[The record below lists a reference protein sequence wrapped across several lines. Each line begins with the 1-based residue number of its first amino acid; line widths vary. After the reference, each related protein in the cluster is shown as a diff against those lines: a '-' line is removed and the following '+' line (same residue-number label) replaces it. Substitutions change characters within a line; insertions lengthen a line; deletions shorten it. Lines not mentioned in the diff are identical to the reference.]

1 MHWSHHQTCCLPA
14 PFINR
19 EAGWENTTVCAVMA
33 FDVILNLRALTDSP
47 GWWWAQRRFL
57 VGIWLC
63 TRPEPVIAA
72 TRAPR
77 TIPIPVSYSHSHS
90 HSLVASAQKRRVQLV
105 IVYLLWQCQTIA
117 SASASASAPASD
129 SDSASA
135 GWWWSWDVP
144 AAAAY
149 NAACLCHFHFH
160 FLCLPKCAQLQLI

>member
-63 TRPEPVIAA
+63 TRPEPVFAA

-77 TIPIPVSYSHSHS
+77 TIPITISYSHSHS